1 MPRLTPLAL
10 LVLVTACKDD
20 GGLDT
25 AVEVMRCEVAIVG
38 GGGGGVHT
46 AFRLAPTYGDR
57 VCLFEREAALGGRIK
72 DVALDETDPTSPRVG
87 VGARRVMEG
96 QTVLLDLAAELS
108 LTLERAQLAP
118 GVTMRWD
125 PVRVQGGSERGL
137 EPTER
142 RVAAKAR
149 FEGAVAAA
157 GPGLADILWR
167 VVCAGE
173 ALPDAERA
181 LDWPARS
188 GKLVLK
194 LALDRVAGFYRLG

>member
-1 MPRLTPLAL
+1 
-10 LVLVTACKDD
+10 
-20 GGLDT
+20 
-25 AVEVMRCEVAIVG
+25 MRAAISATG
-38 GGGGGVHT
+38 SSLP
-46 AFRLAPTYGDR
+46 ASCCAPTGSVPSWR
-57 VCLFEREAALGGRIK
+57 
-72 DVALDETDPTSPRVG
+72 
-87 VGARRVMEG
+87 
-96 QTVLLDLAAELS
+96 
-108 LTLERAQLAP
+108 LAP

-125 PVRVQGGSERGL
+125 PVRVQGGNERGL